1 MKKMFSLTFT
11 ILAMQIFAQKN
22 IISGDLKGFV
32 SGDKVDFNQIAEG
45 YKLWL
50 DKQ

>member
-1 MKKMFSLTFT
+1 
-11 ILAMQIFAQKN
+11 MQIFAQQN

-32 SGDKVDFNQIAEG
+32 NEDKVDFNEIVEG